1 MNYLFTYRE
10 DNVIKYKVLYNMTFE
25 EAQRKMNEL
34 GLLDILGVVRIYSK
48 GGESA

>member
-10 DNVIKYKVLYNMTFE
+10 NNIIKYKVLYNMTFE

-34 GLLDILGVVRIYSK
+34 GILDILGVVRVGSQEVIR
-48 GGESA
+48 